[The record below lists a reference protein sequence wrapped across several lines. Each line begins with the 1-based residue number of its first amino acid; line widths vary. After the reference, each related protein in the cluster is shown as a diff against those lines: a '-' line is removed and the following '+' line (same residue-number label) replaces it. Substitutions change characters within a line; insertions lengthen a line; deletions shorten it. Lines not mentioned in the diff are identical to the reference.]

1 MGANTMKTAE
11 MATQALDLLIQHEK
25 VIGRLYA
32 AYAER
37 FPQDREFWLSLS
49 EEEDHH
55 AECIESL
62 RPRIES
68 DPSGMIVAR
77 FPAAAIEHSV
87 AHVNRLIDQAE
98 HSHLTR
104 VKALTAAMDI
114 ETALLDNRYFEVFAG
129 DSPPLRRILEAL
141 EQGTRTHLQ
150 KVRQLWGSAGRSKA

>member
-1 MGANTMKTAE
+1 MKTGE
-11 MATQALDLLIQHEK
+11 MVTQALDLLIEHEK

-49 EEEDHH
+49 QEEDHH

-77 FPAAAIEHSV
+77 FPTPAIEHSI
-87 AHVNRLIDQAE
+87 AYVNRLIDQAE
-98 HSHLTR
+98 HPGLTR
-104 VKALTAAMDI
+104 VKAFSAAMDI
-114 ETALLDNRYFEVFAG
+114 ETALLENKYFEVFAS
-129 DSPPLRRILEAL
+129 DNPPLRRTLEAL
-141 EQGTRTHLQ
+141 EQGTRAHLQ
-150 KVRQLWGSAGRSKA
+150 KVRQFWGIAARSKA